1 MSGPVYRACG
11 LCRSSTYAPLSEVL
25 TQDEQTPSSPNL
37 VEILNYV
44 QMANHAFG
52 WIQDGRPLTVGLL
65 TDLQAVLVAGTPSGS
80 RFPGQLGSDQV
91 VIGRRPEAQPEELP
105 VTAARFVPAPPGFD
119 LEARMNDLVAWM
131 ARARPSFT
139 ARQVERELK
148 ISYARANSMIGQL
161 VDLGLLA
168 PVRKAAIYDRRFH
181 APAVMQVL
189 LSS

>member
-1 MSGPVYRACG
+1 M
-11 LCRSSTYAPLSEVL
+11 
-25 TQDEQTPSSPNL
+25 
-37 VEILNYV
+37 
-44 QMANHAFG
+44 
-52 WIQDGRPLTVGLL
+52 
-65 TDLQAVLVAGTPSGS
+65 
-80 RFPGQLGSDQV
+80 
-91 VIGRRPEAQPEELP
+91 
-105 VTAARFVPAPPGFD
+105 
-119 LEARMNDLVAWM
+119 EARMNDLVAWM